1 MTIIEIIKKRSIWPL
16 LLLAAQAL
24 SSCTYT
30 CKGAITC
37 RDYSQLEDLLVR
49 QEATYPGTKT
59 PHLNFDEGLFGYS
72 LDEYTFFF
80 QIKSKSPGP
89 FLSSLYEDEA
99 KWGFP
104 LFDENKNGGY
114 EHTAWHAILSDE
126 DGCQLAIIFFPVED
140 EKWENAEFRWD
151 GRDLKSGKTVFV
163 RIDAQSDENF
173 EEIKTEVFDRTI
185 ESLG

>member
-1 MTIIEIIKKRSIWPL
+1 MAEGTETAQSNLSSNVFLEQFYSTEYFSNLRDNFGYNDFGTCGHIAIEMVLTYYDTYWDDGVVPDNFEYCDSFSCELNEENEPIIKGG
-16 LLLAAQAL
+16 QM
-24 SSCTYT
+24 
-30 CKGAITC
+30 
-37 RDYSQLEDLLVR
+37 
-49 QEATYPGTKT
+49 
-59 PHLNFDEGLFGYS
+59 GLP
-72 LDEYTFFF
+72 TFRR
-80 QIKSKSPGP
+80 
-89 FLSSLYEDEA
+89 
-99 KWGFP
+99 
-104 LFDENKNGGY
+104 KNGGY

-163 RIDAQSDENF
+163 RVDAQSDENF

>member
-1 MTIIEIIKKRSIWPL
+1 M
-16 LLLAAQAL
+16 
-24 SSCTYT
+24 
-30 CKGAITC
+30 
-37 RDYSQLEDLLVR
+37 
-49 QEATYPGTKT
+49 
-59 PHLNFDEGLFGYS
+59 GLP
-72 LDEYTFFF
+72 TFRRK
-80 QIKSKSPGP
+80 Q
-89 FLSSLYEDEA
+89 
-99 KWGFP
+99 
-104 LFDENKNGGY
+104 NGGY